1 MESNITLIACIDRN
15 NGIGKDNQLLFNL
28 PDDMRFFRETTQ
40 DSIVIMGRT
49 TYESIGKPLK
59 NRINIVLSRSYT
71 SVEKFELA
79 LAGVI
84 VMDDLREL
92 KTILNVYDL
101 DKEIFIIGGQS
112 IYEQFMD
119 TADRLII
126 THVEQDKEADSFF
139 PAITDEWMVTKET
152 ELTRAATIRYY
163 SPV

>member
-1 MESNITLIACIDRN
+1 MDSSITLIACVDQN

-28 PDDMRFFRETTQ
+28 PDDMRFFREVTQ
-40 DSIVIMGRT
+40 NSIVIMGRT

-92 KTILNVYDL
+92 KKILNTYDPE
-101 DKEIFIIGGQS
+101 KEVFIIGGQS

-126 THVEQDKEADSFF
+126 THVNKEEAADSFF
-139 PAITDEWMVTKET
+139 PLITDEWFVTKEI
-152 ELTRAATIRYY
+152 ELTRSATIRYY

>member
-1 MESNITLIACIDRN
+1 MESSITLIACIDRS

-28 PDDMRFFRETTQ
+28 PDDMHFFRETTQ

-59 NRINIVLSRSYT
+59 NRINIVISRCYT
-71 SVEKFELA
+71 SVEKFELS
-79 LAGVI
+79 LAGII

-92 KTILNVYDL
+92 KKILNVYDL
-101 DKEIFIIGGQS
+101 EKEIFIIGGQS

-126 THVEQDKEADSFF
+126 THIDQDKEADSFF
-139 PAITDEWMVTKET
+139 PAITDEWTVTKEI